1 LSDLLIKRVYE
12 EADEKDGYRI
22 LVDRLWPR
30 GKRKDEVKQDNWAKA
45 ITPSTL
51 IRQAFNHDPDN
62 MDVFRENYLM
72 ELNQNPAA
80 PEFLALV
87 ADQLKE
93 GNVTLLY
100 GAKSEVV
107 NHAVIL
113 RDWMM
118 DKLQSNAQERS

>member
-1 LSDLLIKRVYE
+1 MALYDLLIKRVYA

-30 GKRKDEVKQDNWAKA
+30 GKRKDELKLDNWAKA

-51 IRQAFNHDPDN
+51 IRQVFNHDPAN
-62 MDVFRENYLM
+62 LEVFRGNYLT

-80 PEFLALV
+80 AEFLALV

-100 GAKSEVV
+100 AAKSEVV

-113 RDWMM
+113 RDWTIS
-118 DKLQSNAQERS
+118 KLQSEA